1 MTVSRYVFCCFFT
14 GFSLKLFPS
23 EEAGSE
29 QGYPDSGEGEAP
41 KEAVKAEGADSAGEY
56 SHWYIWELESILSG
70 EGEAFSG
77 SRRKAPS
84 AETADSE

>member
-23 EEAGSE
+23 EEAESE
-29 QGYPDSGEGEAP
+29 QEYPDSVEGEDP
-41 KEAVKAEGADSAGEY
+41 KEEVKAEGADSAGGY
-56 SHWYIWELESILSG
+56 SHWNIWEFEYIFSG

-77 SRRKAPS
+77 SRRKAVRE
-84 AETADSE
+84 ETADSE